1 MSEFEFKDQLKDK
14 SYAELLEMEN
24 VLANKILVNS
34 SVVNPQ
40 VSGGKL
46 IGSSLHIPNEDASVY
61 SFHVD
66 NSGNAWWGATT
77 LAAAVAKVLNTG
89 VATFTNVSVTGG
101 TVATSTLS
109 GIIAQANLN
118 IADRGWS
125 QTCVFS
131 VTDADTVS
139 WAAGVFTSADGTA
152 YNIGAGNTV
161 DMVAKTYIYLD
172 IAVSLVAYQITTI
185 GTTAVGVGK
194 CMVATAQNAAVEAT
208 YMVLQGQGGLNIDA
222 ANIVAG
228 SITANEIAATT
239 ITSGKMNV
247 ATLSSIV
254 ADLGTITA
262 GTITTNTLI
271 AATNVIDAE
280 TRFNSFYTQQ
290 TVMGSKNDGSTE
302 SPGVGGSI
310 GRQPIETNFS
320 SANAQSCVLYS
331 GQFGSSMIDTWTLDY
346 EFAVTLE
353 TAAAVTQ
360 DVFVG
365 LNTSFGTTVPTDA
378 TDTGRHIGFFIKDAI
393 LYASNADGTTQ
404 TITDISAGIT
414 LINPNCYRFVYDAG
428 TNIKFYVNEVL
439 KATHTTNMPT
449 GATNRPGF
457 WFGLESQSGGLMSMN
472 IRNNYLARTP

>member
-66 NSGNAWWGATT
+66 NSGNAWWGSTDITT
-77 LAAAVAKVLNTG
+77 AVAKVLNTG
-89 VATFTNVSVTGG
+89 IATFTNVSVTGG

-152 YNIGAGNTV
+152 YNIGAGDTGN
-161 DMVAKTYIYLD
+161 MVAKTYIYLD

-239 ITSGKMNV
+239 ITAGKMSV

-262 GTITTNTLI
+262 GSITLNALIGTTTVTI
-271 AATNVIDAE
+271 AE
-280 TRFNSFYTQQ
+280 GRFNYPYTKG
-290 TVMGSKNDGSTE
+290 TVMYFNNDGYTSGGALTTRNPLRTNLSTDAGNAA
-302 SPGVGGSI
+302 SYIQSA
-310 GRQPIETNFS
+310 TFS
-320 SANAQSCVLYS
+320 SWTVDSDFNLVCKKAHAWADAFIGLHSTAITIPTTAN
-331 GQFGSSMIDTWTLDY
+331 
-346 EFAVTLE
+346 
-353 TAAAVTQ
+353 
-360 DVFVG
+360 
-365 LNTSFGTTVPTDA
+365 
-378 TDTGRHIGFFIKDAI
+378 HIGFYFDGNV
-393 LYASNADGTTQ
+393 LYATNADGANQ
-404 TITDISAGIT
+404 TKTDISAGLT
-414 LINPNCYRFVYDAG
+414 LTAWNNYRFVFDAG
-428 TNIKFYVNEVL
+428 TNIKFYVNDIL

-449 GATNRPGF
+449 AGDEPAIHTRLTHDTAAENF
-457 WFGLESQSGGLMSMN
+457 F
-472 IRNNYLARTP
+472 IKHTPTCLIIEL

>member
-1 MSEFEFKDQLKDK
+1 MSEYEFKDQLENK

-77 LAAAVAKVLNTG
+77 LATAVAKVLNTG
-89 VATFTNVSVTGG
+89 IATFTNVSVTGG

-262 GTITTNTLI
+262 GSITLNALLGTTVITLAEGRFNYPYTKGTVMYFNNDGYTQSGSTRTPIMTQLSVDIGTPNAYVQSVSLAGGAEDWDKDFDFNLVCKSTTGANDADAFVGLHI
-271 AATNVIDAE
+271 AATTIP
-280 TRFNSFYTQQ
+280 T
-290 TVMGSKNDGSTE
+290 
-302 SPGVGGSI
+302 
-310 GRQPIETNFS
+310 
-320 SANAQSCVLYS
+320 
-331 GQFGSSMIDTWTLDY
+331 
-346 EFAVTLE
+346 
-353 TAAAVTQ
+353 TA
-360 DVFVG
+360 
-365 LNTSFGTTVPTDA
+365 
-378 TDTGRHIGFFIKDAI
+378 RHIGFYFDSNV

-404 TITDISAGIT
+404 KKTDISAGLT
-414 LINPNCYRFVYDAG
+414 LGNWNSYKFIFDAG
-428 TNIKFYVNEVL
+428 TNVKFYVNDAL
-439 KATHTTNMPT
+439 KATHTTNLPATGTADYPAIHTVAARISANGGIYIKHTPT
-449 GATNRPGF
+449 CVIAD
-457 WFGLESQSGGLMSMN
+457 L
-472 IRNNYLARTP
+472 